1 MLEQSRNSP
10 ERRGNYVGSYNVAM
24 IWIITLKK
32 KKKLRKAMSKG
43 IPGQ

>member
-10 ERRGNYVGSYNVAM
+10 ERRGEYVGSYNVAM

-32 KKKLRKAMSKG
+32 KKLRKAMSKG